1 MITKTL
7 AAAALVV
14 TATAATAQST
24 SPVYEIAIQ
33 EIKSGDEADWAEK
46 RGAFLGLLADRSGNE
61 KDWTLKSFF
70 TFPEPGPLPVYVGV
84 TRWSSIDD
92 FKRASEALLPTGEA
106 QAFFETVDLQ
116 AFTQI
121 SPLDGKSFVLEGY
134 INQPGQVLEFAV
146 RRAKEGMETEFEATR
161 DAFFTEVAKQD
172 GYVFD
177 REFVTSDGWRAVL
190 IGWDS
195 QDHFMKALGALSQSE
210 TMGAFFGTIDSGA
223 YQATVFE

>member
-7 AAAALVV
+7 AAVALAL
-14 TATAATAQST
+14 TATTAVAQST

-33 EIKSGDEADWAEK
+33 EIKSGDEADWADK
-46 RGAFLGLLADRSGNE
+46 RGAFLELLAERSGNE

-70 TFPEPGPLPVYVGV
+70 TFPKPGPLPVYVGV

-92 FKRASEALLPTGEA
+92 FNSASEALLPTVEA

-134 INQPGQVLEFAV
+134 INQPGQVLEVAV
-146 RRAKEGMETEFEATR
+146 RRAKEGMEDEFEESR
-161 DAFFTEVAKQD
+161 DAFFTEVAKQE

-195 QDHFMKALGALSQSE
+195 QDHFMKALGALSQSD
-210 TMGAFFGTIDSGA
+210 TMGASFATIKNGA
-223 YQATVFE
+223 YQATIFE